1 MTIHQVVEE
10 IMLEELEVVLLQLE
24 LVLQLQHPM
33 ELLEELELV

>member
-1 MTIHQVVEE
+1 MTIHQVMEE